1 MISFIYLFI
10 QTVGDRK
17 KPNSIIFIL
26 CHLYFIL
33 TVGIIFPGPH
43 IVRKAPRI

>member
-17 KPNSIIFIL
+17 KSLTQLF
-26 CHLYFIL
+26 LYCVTYTLF
-33 TVGIIFPGPH
+33 
-43 IVRKAPRI
+43 